1 MPALRRCGAAIGRRV
16 NTLCQGE
23 TGLRDPWA
31 FFQVYH
37 NFVLPHASLRQPLG
51 SVAKL
56 LFQEFGSLEV
66 IEFLT
71 PDFWI
76 LPQKSNFATEPAG
89 ATQPS
94 WCSPLGRAFLWH
106 KSCVN
111 T

>member
-1 MPALRRCGAAIGRRV
+1 MTTPPFWGR
-16 NTLCQGE
+16 TM
-23 TGLRDPWA
+23 TGLTPA
-31 FFQVYH
+31 GA
-37 NFVLPHASLRQPLG
+37 LPLQAAR

-56 LFQEFGSLEV
+56 LFREFGSLEV

-94 WCSPLGRAFLWH
+94 WCSPLEH
-106 KSCVN
+106 
-111 T
+111 